1 MTLMQILTQRFHS
14 CAVCLCYSSSF
25 CAIFPNGRFLLDVDR
40 GSLSLPV
47 CCKSLQ
53 YQRQDEGFTWI
64 FMG

>member
-14 CAVCLCYSSSF
+14 CAVRLCYSSSF

-53 YQRQDEGFTWI
+53 HRR
-64 FMG
+64 